1 MHMIISRENLSE
13 AVSNFFLIKKGGCSG
28 PAEASVSRLMWS
40 ELFFCREMWSELI
53 GKIYTNSLCD
63 MSPLSNNFIC
73 IQVHCICFQD
83 LVWDILWSTFVF
95 VNSVCIVTL
104 CSHERTIG
112 FAVICTHL
120 LKVLLLLSCLMFNL
134 DYMCSGTSPLL

>member
-28 PAEASVSRLMWS
+28 PAEASVSKLMWS
-40 ELFFCREMWSELI
+40 KLI

-83 LVWDILWSTFVF
+83 VV
-95 VNSVCIVTL
+95 
-104 CSHERTIG
+104 
-112 FAVICTHL
+112 
-120 LKVLLLLSCLMFNL
+120 
-134 DYMCSGTSPLL
+134 